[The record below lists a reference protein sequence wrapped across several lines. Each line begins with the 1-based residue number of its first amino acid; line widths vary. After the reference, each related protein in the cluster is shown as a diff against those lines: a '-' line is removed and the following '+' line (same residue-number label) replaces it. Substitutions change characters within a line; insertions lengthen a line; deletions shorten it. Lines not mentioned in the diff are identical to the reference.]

1 MKIKFRVWDKQDKVM
16 IRSPYD
22 STFNVVIVLPD
33 LVEMHRKGEHEKS
46 FIEGDYGSERRFN
59 CMLYTGI
66 DDKNGHE
73 IYEGDIIKT
82 RLRTGYVVY
91 SRGRFLVNDFRTLL
105 NHCIVFDI
113 EILGN
118 IYENEDLKKEYVE
131 GLTEEE
137 EEEI

>member
-22 STFNVVIVLPD
+22 STFNVAIVLPD
-33 LVEMHRKGEHEKS
+33 LVEMYRKGEHEKS
-46 FIEGDYGSERRFN
+46 FIQRDSGKDKRFN

-66 DDKNGHE
+66 DDKNERE

-82 RLRTGYVVY
+82 RFKTGYVVY
-91 SRGRFLVNDFRTLL
+91 NSGRFLVNDFRTLL
-105 NHCIVFDI
+105 NHCIAFDI

-118 IYENEDLKKEYVE
+118 IYENEDLKKKYVMSI
-131 GLTEEE
+131 LQN
-137 EEEI
+137 